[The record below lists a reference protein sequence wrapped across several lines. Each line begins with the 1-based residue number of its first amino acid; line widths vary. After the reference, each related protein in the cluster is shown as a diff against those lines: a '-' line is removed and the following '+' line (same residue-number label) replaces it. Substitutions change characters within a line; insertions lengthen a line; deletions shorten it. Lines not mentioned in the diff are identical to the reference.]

1 MENGRLMKFA
11 EKYAKVPMSST
22 RRPNNISKNEKED
35 MMNIINKT
43 AGVKDHLNNQKCTGI
58 SGSIVFEP
66 VR

>member
-43 AGVKDHLNNQKCTGI
+43 AGVKDHT
-58 SGSIVFEP
+58 
-66 VR
+66 